1 MELQKTSNCQSNL
14 EKKIQS
20 CNNQVP
26 WFQTI
31 LQSYSNE
38 NNICWHKSRHTHP
51 WNGIH
56 SPERNPQTYGQLI
69 NNKGGKNMQWRK
81 DSFFNEWCWENRTVT
96 YERMKVEYFLI
107 PYTNINSRW
116 IKDLNAR
123 PITTWKKI

>member
-1 MELQKTSNCQSNL
+1 
-14 EKKIQS
+14 
-20 CNNQVP
+20 
-26 WFQTI
+26 
-31 LQSYSNE
+31 
-38 NNICWHKSRHTHP
+38 
-51 WNGIH
+51 
-56 SPERNPQTYGQLI
+56 
-69 NNKGGKNMQWRK
+69 MQWRK